1 MNPWIKEATDANQGA
16 VGYATNGVAIFGPYN
31 SGCCDAT
38 FNEIQTMDYWKG
50 IRDHISKELNM
61 IFKVGRPR

>member
-1 MNPWIKEATDANQGA
+1 MNSWIKEATDANQGA